1 MKVQNNSSNASS
13 KFLTP
18 TTRVPKSFSKPL
30 RFDAGRI
37 NFETLREIADFVYFI
52 RRRAADPKSFED
64 EQFHALVGEDLSSLS
79 ESELEHLDEEFADY
93 ESVYPRR

>member
-1 MKVQNNSSNASS
+1 MN
-13 KFLTP
+13 
-18 TTRVPKSFSKPL
+18 TRSYEKIIVSGIKGLPP
-30 RFDAGRI
+30 
-37 NFETLREIADFVYFI
+37 ETLREIADFVYFN